1 MCFGA
6 VGQFKDLVESTEK
19 DVPLCETLKKVLNFT
34 AKGWE
39 VARAHALRAVATD
52 NRMRIWLQDDKMQ
65 TGLLFRCNLGRVDLD
80 VPVGRPLP
88 LPSFSHGPCFTLEL
102 VRCCLGYCP
111 GASREI
117 MISLAQMASKHPQ
130 PPSLYLVLP
139 HCSDLPAGV
148 DWLFFSGSK
157 T

>member
-1 MCFGA
+1 MATA

-80 VPVGRPLP
+80 VPVGAFLKFGKPPPPPPPPRGS
-88 LPSFSHGPCFTLEL
+88 PSFLPHVWMQVKTDQI
-102 VRCCLGYCP
+102 CP
-111 GASREI
+111 FSAANSGVLPWMCVHAS
-117 MISLAQMASKHPQ
+117 SLAYRSP
-130 PPSLYLVLP
+130 
-139 HCSDLPAGV
+139 CC
-148 DWLFFSGSK
+148 
-157 T
+157 

>member
-1 MCFGA
+1 MNAA

-80 VPVGRPLP
+80 VPVGERPP
-88 LPSFSHGPCFTLEL
+88 PP
-102 VRCCLGYCP
+102 P
-111 GASREI
+111 
-117 MISLAQMASKHPQ
+117 
-130 PPSLYLVLP
+130 PPSLAHTYA
-139 HCSDLPAGV
+139 C
-148 DWLFFSGSK
+148 
-157 T
+157 